1 MAKIKDVKAREI
13 LCSNSSPTV
22 EVEVMLE
29 DDSVGVSSAPFG
41 SSAGVHEAA
50 VLLDGNKKR
59 YNGNGALKAVAN
71 VNGAIASKIRGMEA
85 LEQEAVDQAMIDLDG
100 TDNKSRLGG
109 NAIIATSVAVAR
121 AAAASEDMPLYKYI
135 RKAFNLK
142 YDDYKLPNPMMVVIE
157 GGEHADNSTD
167 MQEYLICAIGG
178 ESLKENVRMG
188 IETYQA
194 LKGILE
200 EKDYNTNVGSEGA
213 YAPPG
218 IQKNDEPLELIM
230 KGIEAAGFAPGKDVA
245 IALDPAVSE
254 IYKDG
259 KYVLA
264 KEDRSLSAAEMIN
277 YWVDLKKRYPALI
290 SLEDGLAEDDWENWP
305 KLKQALG
312 DQMMIMGDDFTVTN
326 PKRLQRAIDENCIN
340 SILIKRN
347 QVGSLTETIKTITL
361 AGEHGYKHIMSHRGG
376 GETNDVALIDIGVA
390 TNAAFVKVG
399 PSRGERM
406 VKYNYLMQVEDYLKK
421 KG

>member
-1 MAKIKDVKAREI
+1 MAKIKDVIAREI
-13 LCSNSSPTV
+13 LSSNSSPTI
-22 EVEVMLE
+22 EVTVTLE
-29 DDSVGVSSAPFG
+29 DGSVGISSAPFG

-50 VLLDGNKKR
+50 VLLDGDKKR
-59 YNGNGALKAVAN
+59 FNGNGALKAVRN
-71 VNGAIASKIRGMEA
+71 VNGEIAKKLIGMEA
-85 LEQEAVDQAMIDLDG
+85 AEQEAIDQAMIDLDG

-109 NAIIATSVAVAR
+109 NAIIATSVAAAR
-121 AAAASEDMPLYKYI
+121 AGAVSEGMPLYKYI
-135 RKAFNLK
+135 RKAFDLP
-142 YDDYKLPNPMMVVIE
+142 YDDYRLPNPMMVVIE

-167 MQEYLICAIGG
+167 MQEYLICAVGS

-194 LKGILE
+194 LKGII
-200 EKDYNTNVGSEGA
+200 KKKKYNTNVGSEGA

-230 KGIEAAGFAPGKDVA
+230 KGIEAAGFAPGTDVA

-264 KEDRSLSAAEMIN
+264 KENRSLTAEEMID
-277 YWVDLKKRYPALI
+277 YWVDLKKRYPAMI

-305 KLKQALG
+305 KLKKALG
-312 DQMMIMGDDFTVTN
+312 DQIMIMGDDFTVTN
-326 PKRLQRAIDENCIN
+326 PKRLQRAIDEDCIN

-347 QVGSLTETIKTITL
+347 QVGTLTETIKTISL
-361 AGEHGYKHIMSHRGG
+361 ANGHGYKHIMSHRGG

-406 VKYNYLMQVEDYLKK
+406 VKYNYLMQIEDQF
-421 KG
+421 